1 MILHHYS
8 LSPFSEKIRLML
20 GYAGVQWRGV
30 ISPEM
35 PPRPNLD
42 PLVGGYRRI
51 PVAQDGADLY
61 CDTRLISAE
70 IARRAALPAL
80 DPANCVESGL
90 GLSAGLEQDVFMAC
104 IASIPPRRVLTQ
116 LVRYLGFRNAFRF
129 IRDRAAVARHAE
141 TRPMAPKEAVAIFR
155 RHLEELNQVLDSG
168 GPYLGGEA
176 PCYLD
181 FAAYHTL
188 WFQHIVGKLPMPKGI
203 PATVAW
209 YNLMG
214 ELGHGTFHE
223 ISGAEAF
230 AIARESEPAPVTP
243 AQAAHPGVG
252 QAASIGPDDYALDNT
267 AGVLVGGDERRWIL
281 ARESEFGRIHVHFP
295 KQGFRLRH

>member
-8 LSPFSEKIRLML
+8 LSPYSEKIRLML
-20 GYAGVQWRGV
+20 GYAGVHWRGV

-70 IARRAALPAL
+70 IAGRAGLPAL
-80 DPANCVESGL
+80 DPANCDESGL
-90 GLSAGLEQDVFMAC
+90 GLSAGLEEEVFMAC
-104 IASIPPRRVLTQ
+104 VASIPPRRVLAQ
-116 LVRYLGFRNAFRF
+116 LVLNLGLRNAFRF
-129 IRDRAAVARHAE
+129 IRDRASVARTAE
-141 TRPMAPKEAVAIFR
+141 TKPMSPKEASAIFT
-155 RHLEELNQVLDSG
+155 RHLEELNQVLDTG

-176 PCYLD
+176 PCHLD

-209 YNLMG
+209 YYLMG

-230 AIARESEPAPVTP
+230 EVARESDPKPLTE

-252 QAASIGPDDYALDNT
+252 QPASVGPDDYALEPT
-267 AGVLVGGDERRWIL
+267 EGVLVGGDERRWII
-281 ARESEFGRIHVHFP
+281 ARDSEFGLIHVHFP